1 MSEVQIP
8 TLSNKVFQELT
19 TAIVRGELKPGT
31 KLSEQ
36 ALVERY
42 GGSRAPIRE
51 AIQKLEARNLVVRI
65 PNAGAR
71 VISLSLSELKD
82 IYEVRLELESMA
94 CRLAAQRMSD
104 DEIAQLYTLLENHK
118 ENIKADSGLSY
129 YQKAGDLDF
138 HYRIIQGSKNARLQ
152 KMLGGELYH
161 LVRMYRYQTSTNK
174 ARPEQAYKEHYR
186 IIEALEA
193 RDSELAELLMRRH
206 IQTSITNLEKLMKTS

>member
-1 MSEVQIP
+1 MSEVL
-8 TLSNKVFQELT
+8 TLADKVFQELT
-19 TAIVRGELKPGT
+19 TAIVRGEIKPGT

-51 AIQKLEARNLVVRI
+51 AIQKLEARSLVVRV

-71 VISLSLSELKD
+71 VISLSLA
-82 IYEVRLELESMA
+82 ELESMA
-94 CRLAAQRMSD
+94 CRLAAQRMTD
-104 DEIAQLYTLLENHK
+104 EEIAQLYTLLLEHK

-138 HYRIIQGSKNARLQ
+138 HFRIIQGSKNARLQ
-152 KMLGGELYH
+152 QMLSGELYH

-174 ARPEQAYKEHYR
+174 ARPEQAYTEHYR
-186 IIEALEA
+186 IVEAIEA

-206 IQTSITNLEKLMKTS
+206 IQKSINNLEKQLGNAPSA